1 MEFGPILRSMSRSKV
16 RYGLIVLEIALTLA
30 IVTNCVSLIRGAQ
43 GELTIPSG
51 FDDANLL
58 NVRTQPFAPEFK
70 ESGYQNNVVRQ
81 DLEALKAI
89 PGVKAA
95 SNTRFLPWQGG
106 GSSTEVRIA
115 GSGPKGT
122 LLRTQIYNADEGTF
136 ATLGTNVLEGRTFSR
151 EETEAE
157 TARIAALFTKARET
171 GPDGTP
177 KDKISQDV
185 VISRALGRLA
195 FGDASPLGKR
205 FEDSDGDQYHVIGV
219 IGRFYNPYGWPI
231 HEYAMFYGNSS
242 TSYAGGAPYLVRTEP
257 GSLDRV
263 KAAIEKRLVEVN
275 GGRNVTV
282 RSIPDIKDNFQT
294 TQKLLLRVLSGVI
307 VLLLFV
313 TSLGII
319 GLTSFSVAER
329 TRQIGTRRA
338 LGAQRSDILRYF
350 LLENWIVTTLGLS
363 LGVLFAVG
371 LNMLLVENLKVK
383 RMDLSLV
390 AGGVLL
396 LWAAGLAATFFPALK
411 GARVAPAIATRNV

>member
-1 MEFGPILRSMSRSKV
+1 MEFGPILRSMSRNKV

-43 GELTIPSG
+43 RELSTSSG

-58 NVRTQPFAPEFK
+58 NVRSQPFAPDFK
-70 ESGYQNNVVRQ
+70 EAGYQNNAVRQ
-81 DLEALKAI
+81 DLDALKAI
-89 PGVKAA
+89 PGVLAA

-106 GSSTEVRIA
+106 GSSGEVRVA
-115 GSGPKGT
+115 GSKEPW
-122 LLRTQIYNADEGTF
+122 LRTQMYNADDSTL
-136 ATLGTNVLEGRTFSR
+136 ATLGVKLVEGRTFTR

-157 TARIAALFTKARET
+157 TTRLAGLLGKARET
-171 GPDGTP
+171 GTDGTP

-185 VISRALGRLA
+185 VISRALARLA
-195 FGDASPLGKR
+195 FGEGSPLDKR
-205 FEDSDGDQYHVIGV
+205 FEDSDGDQYHVVGV
-219 IGRFYNPYGWPI
+219 IDRFYNPYGWPI
-231 HEYAMFYGNSS
+231 HEYVVFYSGTS
-242 TSYAGGAPYLVRTEP
+242 TSYAGGAPFLVRAEP

-263 KAAIEKRLVEVN
+263 RAAIEKRLIEVN

-282 RSIPDIKDNFQT
+282 RTIPDIKDNFQSG
-294 TQKLLLRVLSGVI
+294 QMLLLRVLSGVI

-338 LGAQRSDILRYF
+338 LGAQKSDILRYF

-363 LGVLFAVG
+363 LGILVAVG
-371 LNMLLVENLKVK
+371 LNLLLVQNLHVK
-383 RMDLSLV
+383 RMDLSLL

-396 LWAAGLAATFFPALK
+396 LWVAGLFATFFPALK